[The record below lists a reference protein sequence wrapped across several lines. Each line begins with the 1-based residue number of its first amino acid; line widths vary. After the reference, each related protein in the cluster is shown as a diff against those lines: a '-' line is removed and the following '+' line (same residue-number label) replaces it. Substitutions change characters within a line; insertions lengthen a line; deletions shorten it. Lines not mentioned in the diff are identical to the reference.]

1 MWTAPVAR
9 SFCVYE
15 EKEDD
20 HVPRLSLIPRK
31 NIFFTQF
38 SQHAKNALESAEA
51 LDKLFSDFTDVE
63 KKVRDIHAIEHY
75 GDKLTHEIMR
85 ELNETFVTPLDRE
98 DIVGLASKIDDVTDV
113 AYDVAEL
120 VHLYKVKT
128 VHPAAMRQTRTLVS
142 AASEMVTMMDGLQA
156 LKDLEPHWI
165 KLHTFENEGDQIF
178 REAVGELFEKEHD
191 AIEIIKWKDIHSLIE
206 VALDRCEDVANI
218 VETIKIK
225 HS

>member
-1 MWTAPVAR
+1 M
-9 SFCVYE
+9 
-15 EKEDD
+15 
-20 HVPRLSLIPRK
+20 PRLSLIPKK

-38 SQHAKNALESAEA
+38 SQHAQNALEAAQA
-51 LDKLFSDFTDVE
+51 LERLFADFTDVE

-98 DIVGLASKIDDVTDV
+98 DIAGLASKIDDVTDV
-113 AYDVAEL
+113 AYDVGEL
-120 VHLYKVKT
+120 VLLYKVHD
-128 VHPAAMRQTRTLVS
+128 VRPGAVRQAKTLVS
-142 AASEMVTMMDGLQA
+142 AATELVAMMERLQD
-156 LKDLEPHWI
+156 LKGDLESHWI

-178 REAVGELFEKEHD
+178 REAVADLFDKEKD

>member
-1 MWTAPVAR
+1 M
-9 SFCVYE
+9 
-15 EKEDD
+15 
-20 HVPRLSLIPRK
+20 PRLSLIPKK

-38 SQHAKNALESAEA
+38 SQHAQNSLEATQALE
-51 LDKLFSDFTDVE
+51 KLLSDFTDVE
-63 KKVRDIHAIEHY
+63 RKVRDIHAIEHY

-85 ELNETFVTPLDRE
+85 ELNATFVTPLDRE
-98 DIVGLASKIDDVTDV
+98 DIVGLASKLDDVADV
-113 AYDVAEL
+113 AYDVAEI
-120 VHLYKVKT
+120 VQLYKV
-128 VHPAAMRQTRTLVS
+128 HDIRPAAVRQAKTLVS
-142 AASEMVTMMDGLQA
+142 AAMELVAMMERLQD
-156 LKDLEPHWI
+156 LKQDLESHWI

-178 REAVGELFEKEHD
+178 REAVAELFARETD

>member
-1 MWTAPVAR
+1 M
-9 SFCVYE
+9 
-15 EKEDD
+15 
-20 HVPRLSLIPRK
+20 PRLSLIPRK
-31 NIFFTQF
+31 NIFFHQF
-38 SQHAKNALESAEA
+38 SQHAKNALEAAEA
-51 LDKLFSDFTDVE
+51 LETLLSNFTDVE
-63 KKVRDIHAIEHY
+63 RKVRDIHAIEHY
-75 GDKLTHEIMR
+75 GDKLTHEIMK

-113 AYDVAEL
+113 SYDVAEMIN
-120 VHLYKVKT
+120 LYKVKR
-128 VHPAAMRQTRTLVS
+128 VRPAAARQTKTLVS
-142 AASEMVTMMDGLQA
+142 ACREMVAMIDELQE

-178 REAVGELFEKEHD
+178 RDAMAELFANETN
-191 AIEIIKWKDIHSLIE
+191 AIELIKWKDIHSLIE

>member
-1 MWTAPVAR
+1 MP
-9 SFCVYE
+9 SFT
-15 EKEDD
+15 
-20 HVPRLSLIPRK
+20 LIPRK

-38 SQHAKNALESAEA
+38 TQHAQNALEATQA
-51 LDKLFSDFTDVE
+51 LDALFSDFTDVE

-75 GDKLTHEIMR
+75 GDKLTHEIMK
-85 ELNETFVTPLDRE
+85 ELAETFVTPLDRE
-98 DIVGLASKIDDVTDV
+98 DIIGLASKIDDVTDV
-113 AYDVAEL
+113 SYDVSEL
-120 VHLYKVKT
+120 VQLYKVHAIRPT
-128 VHPAAMRQTRTLVS
+128 AARQTKALV
-142 AASEMVTMMDGLQA
+142 AAAGEMVAMMNKLEK

-178 REAVGELFEKEHD
+178 RDAVADLFARESN

-218 VETIKIK
+218 VEMIKIK

>member
-1 MWTAPVAR
+1 MPSI
-9 SFCVYE
+9 SF
-15 EKEDD
+15 
-20 HVPRLSLIPRK
+20 IPRK

-38 SQHAKNALESAEA
+38 AQHAQNALEAAQA
-51 LDKLFSDFTDVE
+51 LDSLFTDFTDVE
-63 KKVRDIHAIEHY
+63 KKVREIHAIEHY

-85 ELNETFVTPLDRE
+85 ELAETFVTPLDRE
-98 DIVGLASKIDDVTDV
+98 DIIGLASKIDDVTDV
-113 AYDVAEL
+113 AYDAGEMVL
-120 VHLYKVKT
+120 LYKVHS
-128 VHPAAMRQTRTLVS
+128 VRPGAARQTKALVG
-142 AASEMVTMMDGLQA
+142 AASEMVVMMGKLEK

-178 REAVGELFEKEHD
+178 REAVAELFEKETD

>member
-1 MWTAPVAR
+1 M
-9 SFCVYE
+9 
-15 EKEDD
+15 
-20 HVPRLSLIPRK
+20 PRLSLIPKR

-38 SQHAKNALESAEA
+38 SQHAQNSLEAAQALER
-51 LDKLFSDFTDVE
+51 LFSDFTDVE

-98 DIVGLASKIDDVTDV
+98 DIAGLASKIDDVADV

-120 VHLYKVKT
+120 VHLYKVRT
-128 VHPAAMRQTRTLVS
+128 VRPGALRQAKTLV
-142 AASEMVTMMDGLQA
+142 AAATEMLAMMNNLQS
-156 LKDLEPHWI
+156 LKNLDQYWI

-178 REAVGELFEKEHD
+178 REAVAELFANETD

-206 VALDRCEDVANI
+206 VAVDRCEDVANI

>member
-1 MWTAPVAR
+1 MP
-9 SFCVYE
+9 SF
-15 EKEDD
+15 
-20 HVPRLSLIPRK
+20 SLIPRK

-38 SQHAKNALESAEA
+38 AQHAQNALEAAQA
-51 LDKLFSDFTDVE
+51 LDRLFSDFTDVE

-85 ELNETFVTPLDRE
+85 ELAETFVTPLDRE
-98 DIVGLASKIDDVTDV
+98 DIIGLASKIDDVTDV
-113 AYDVAEL
+113 SYDVSEL
-120 VHLYKVKT
+120 VQLYKVQT
-128 VHPAAMRQTRTLVS
+128 IRPTAVRQTKALVG
-142 AASEMVTMMDGLQA
+142 AASEMVLMMNKLEK

-165 KLHTFENEGDQIF
+165 KMHTFENEGDQVF
-178 REAVGELFEKEHD
+178 RDAVADLFARETN

>member
-1 MWTAPVAR
+1 M
-9 SFCVYE
+9 
-15 EKEDD
+15 
-20 HVPRLSLIPRK
+20 PRLSLIPKK

-38 SQHAKNALESAEA
+38 SQHAKNALEAAEA
-51 LDKLFSDFTDVE
+51 LDRLFSNFSDVE
-63 KKVRDIHAIEHY
+63 KQVRDIHAIEHY

-98 DIVGLASKIDDVTDV
+98 DIIGLASKLDDVTDV
-113 AYDVAEL
+113 SYDAAEM
-120 VHLYKVKT
+120 VHLYKVRQ
-128 VHPAAMRQTRTLVS
+128 VRPAAARQTKTLVS
-142 AASEMVTMMDGLQA
+142 ACREMVTMMDGLQD
-156 LKDLEPHWI
+156 LKDLEPHFI

-178 REAVGELFEKEHD
+178 REAVGELFEKESD
-191 AIEIIKWKDIHSLIE
+191 AIEVIKWKDIHSLIE